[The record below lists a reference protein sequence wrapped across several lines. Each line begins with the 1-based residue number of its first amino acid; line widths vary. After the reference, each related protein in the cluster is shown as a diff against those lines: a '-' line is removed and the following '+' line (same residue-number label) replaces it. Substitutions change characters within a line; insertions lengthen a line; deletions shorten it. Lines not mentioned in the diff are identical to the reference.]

1 MTPAKILIVDD
12 EEDIR
17 KELSKW
23 LNDVGY
29 KTSEAASGNAALA
42 LARRMNFD
50 AVLLDL
56 RLPDLDGFEVLQ
68 KLHEDYPDICIIV
81 LTGYGTEDSPA
92 RARQFGAF
100 DFFEKQPLKFER
112 LITRIDASIQQF
124 RLQRESFYQ
133 QEEVRRQ
140 YSFENIV
147 GESDAMRRMFDL
159 IRKVA
164 ETEETILIQG
174 ESGTGKELVARA
186 IHFNSP
192 RKQKAFIIV
201 DCSALQ
207 ENLAESEL
215 FGHEKGA
222 FTGAFSRR
230 AGKFERAHLNT
241 LFLDEIGELPLPLQI
256 KFFRFLQERTFER
269 LGGVEQ
275 LEVDVRIIAATNLKL
290 AEAVTQGKFRE
301 ELYHRLNRF
310 PIEVPP
316 LRERHGDI
324 PLLVRHF
331 LKTCGRSRTKAAKD
345 ISPAALKLLE
355 SYHFPGNVRELEN
368 IIASAILLEESEVIQ
383 PEIIRLRL
391 AQPIP
396 EMQTEYADLPYKDA
410 KEQFDKAYFL
420 QVLKRFNHNVS
431 KTAEFAQMDRSHVFT
446 KLKNLGLRNNGE
458 S

>member
-331 LKTCGRSRTKAAKD
+331 LKTCGRSRTKAVKD

-355 SYHFPGNVRELEN
+355 NYHFPGNVRELEN
-368 IIASAILLEESEVIQ
+368 IVASAILLEESEVIQ
-383 PEIIRLRL
+383 PEVIRLRL

>member
-17 KELSKW
+17 EELSKW

-140 YSFENIV
+140 YSFENII

-222 FTGAFSRR
+222 FTSAFSRR

-355 SYHFPGNVRELEN
+355 NYHFPGNVRELEN
-368 IIASAILLEESEVIQ
+368 IVASAILLEESEVIQ
-383 PEIIRLRL
+383 PEVIRLRL

>member
-331 LKTCGRSRTKAAKD
+331 LKTCGRSRTKAPKD

-355 SYHFPGNVRELEN
+355 NHHFPGNVRELEN
-368 IIASAILLEESEVIQ
+368 IVASAILLEESEVIQ
-383 PEIIRLRL
+383 PEVIRLRL

>member
-1 MTPAKILIVDD
+1 MAPAKILIVDD

-17 KELSKW
+17 QELSKW

-140 YSFENIV
+140 YSFENII
-147 GESDAMRRMFDL
+147 GESDVMRRMFDL
-159 IRKVA
+159 MRKVA
-164 ETEETILIQG
+164 ETEETILLQG

-186 IHFNSP
+186 IHFTSP

-290 AEAVTQGKFRE
+290 AEAVALGKFRE

-316 LRERHGDI
+316 LRERHGDV

-331 LKTCGRSRTKAAKD
+331 LKTCGRSRMKAPKD

-355 SYHFPGNVRELEN
+355 NYHFPGNVRELEN

-383 PEIIRLRL
+383 PEVIRLRL

-396 EMQTEYADLPYKDA
+396 EAQAEYADLPYKDA
-410 KEQFDKAYFL
+410 KEQFDKTYFL

-446 KLKNLGLRNNGE
+446 KLKNLGLRSNGE

>member
-1 MTPAKILIVDD
+1 
-12 EEDIR
+12 
-17 KELSKW
+17 
-23 LNDVGY
+23 
-29 KTSEAASGNAALA
+29 
-42 LARRMNFD
+42 
-50 AVLLDL
+50 
-56 RLPDLDGFEVLQ
+56 
-68 KLHEDYPDICIIV
+68 
-81 LTGYGTEDSPA
+81 
-92 RARQFGAF
+92 
-100 DFFEKQPLKFER
+100 
-112 LITRIDASIQQF
+112 
-124 RLQRESFYQ
+124 
-133 QEEVRRQ
+133 
-140 YSFENIV
+140 
-147 GESDAMRRMFDL
+147 
-159 IRKVA
+159 
-164 ETEETILIQG
+164 
-174 ESGTGKELVARA
+174 
-186 IHFNSP
+186 
-192 RKQKAFIIV
+192 
-201 DCSALQ
+201 
-207 ENLAESEL
+207 
-215 FGHEKGA
+215 
-222 FTGAFSRR
+222 
-230 AGKFERAHLNT
+230 
-241 LFLDEIGELPLPLQI
+241 IGELPLPLQI

-355 SYHFPGNVRELEN
+355 NYHFPGNVRELEN
-368 IIASAILLEESEVIQ
+368 IVASAILLEESEVIQ
-383 PEIIRLRL
+383 PEVIRLRL